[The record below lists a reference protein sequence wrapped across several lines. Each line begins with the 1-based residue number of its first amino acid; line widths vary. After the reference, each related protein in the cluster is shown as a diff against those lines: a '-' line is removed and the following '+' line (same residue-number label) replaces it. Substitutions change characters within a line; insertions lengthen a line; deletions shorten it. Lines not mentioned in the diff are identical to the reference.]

1 MKKFKTQINRPLSSL
16 KLQEGTSLI
25 EVMIAGFLF
34 VVGLLGLLATQGL
47 AIKMSNS
54 SSMHTSAT
62 ILVSELYDRVKANP
76 VAMEAGHYT
85 TANFKAADWGGVR
98 DCSNVELTCTPLQ
111 QAMFDQARWKAS
123 LESQFPSNVT
133 ATIVRTAAANS
144 QFQVNIIW
152 QDAIQTDVNQDFQED
167 NKSSNCANGAD
178 RPANE
183 KAVCALMDFGTMGV
197 F

>member
-1 MKKFKTQINRPLSSL
+1 MKKFKTQFNRPLSSL

-85 TANFKAADWGGVR
+85 TANF
-98 DCSNVELTCTPLQ
+98 
-111 QAMFDQARWKAS
+111 
-123 LESQFPSNVT
+123 
-133 ATIVRTAAANS
+133 
-144 QFQVNIIW
+144 
-152 QDAIQTDVNQDFQED
+152 
-167 NKSSNCANGAD
+167 
-178 RPANE
+178 
-183 KAVCALMDFGTMGV
+183 
-197 F
+197 